1 MKKTIIG
8 ILTASA
14 VLLIGT
20 ASAFAASSQ
29 TGRGFVDTNADGIC
43 DNAGTLC
50 CNIAASCMSNN
61 SDDTDSEENISHP
74 RYGKAAGPQ
83 TGKGFVDAN
92 ADGVCD
98 NAGTLCCHIAAGSVP
113 NNRNDTDSEENI
125 DQPRYSQN
133 RSDTNQDGVCDY
145 TAVCQGTKQHQRQ
158 GYRGGHNR

>member
-1 MKKTIIG
+1 MKIKGGIFMKKTIIG

-43 DNAGTLC
+43 DNAAT
-50 CNIAASCMSNN
+50 I
-61 SDDTDSEENISHP
+61 
-74 RYGKAAGPQ
+74 
-83 TGKGFVDAN
+83 
-92 ADGVCD
+92 
-98 NAGTLCCHIAAGSVP
+98 CCHIAAGSVP
-113 NNRNDTDSEENI
+113 NNSNDTDSEENI
-125 DQPRYSQN
+125 DQPRYGQN